1 MQESILT
8 DIDQDVKER
17 INYLVYKKQA
27 AQKADNHA
35 RPCSCI

>member
-17 INYLVYKKQA
+17 INYLVYKTGCAKS
-27 AQKADNHA
+27 
-35 RPCSCI
+35 R

>member
-17 INYLVYKKQA
+17 INYLLKLPTPKQGFA
-27 AQKADNHA
+27 
-35 RPCSCI
+35 P

>member
-17 INYLVYKKQA
+17 INYLVYIRIGTA
-27 AQKADNHA
+27 IAGTL
-35 RPCSCI
+35 S